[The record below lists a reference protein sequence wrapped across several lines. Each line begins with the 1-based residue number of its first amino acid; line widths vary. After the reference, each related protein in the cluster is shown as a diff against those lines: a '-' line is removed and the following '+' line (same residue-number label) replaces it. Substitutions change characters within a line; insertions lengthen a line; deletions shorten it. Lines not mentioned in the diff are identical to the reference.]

1 MIDFKRKYLKGGRLV
16 VIPRKT
22 RHRESM
28 GRFLISLFDAEAV
41 YTEFEVNKILSKVC
55 DDYAYLRRFLV
66 DAGMLARDDRGG
78 KYHVNV

>member
-1 MIDFKRKYLKGGRLV
+1 
-16 VIPRKT
+16 
-22 RHRESM
+22 M
-28 GRFLISLFDAEAV
+28 GRFLISLFDAEVV